1 MNFNEL
7 ATKQNVLN
15 ALILKDGNN
24 ELGKELKVK
33 IMRLRIAYKKARKQ
47 VDEDI
52 NEFTQDLLSEDAK
65 AIQQKPEKERTSEEV
80 AILEAA
86 VNKANVEY
94 KEFLSQKG
102 LEEIPF
108 STNDSFTDEEF
119 DELTDINVGN
129 TVTVNEHEIKAEELL
144 EAFYTL
150 FVTE

>member
-52 NEFTQDLLSEDAK
+52 NEFAQDLLSEDAK
-65 AIQQKPEKERTSEEV
+65 AIQQKPEKERTSEEA
-80 AILEAA
+80 AILETA

-94 KEFLSQKG
+94 KEFLAQKG

-108 STNDSFTDEEF
+108 SANDSFTDEEF
-119 DELTDINVGN
+119 DELTDVNVGN
-129 TVTVNEHEIKAEELL
+129 TVTINEHEIKTEELL

>member
-52 NEFTQDLLSEDAK
+52 NEFTQDLLSEDVK

>member
-52 NEFTQDLLSEDAK
+52 NEFAQDLLSEDAK
-65 AIQQKPEKERTSEEV
+65 TIQQKPEKERTSEET

-86 VNKANVEY
+86 VNKANIEY
-94 KEFLSQKG
+94 KEFLTQKG

-108 STNDSFTDEEF
+108 SANDSFTDEEF
-119 DELTDINVGN
+119 DELTDVNVGN
-129 TVTVNEHEIKAEELL
+129 TVTINEHEIKTEELL

>member
-47 VDEDI
+47 IDDDI
-52 NEFTQDLLSEDAK
+52 NEFTQDLLPENAK
-65 AIQQKPEKERTSEEV
+65 VIQQKPEKERTSEET

-86 VNKANVEY
+86 VNKANDEY
-94 KEFLSQKG
+94 KEFLTQKSS
-102 LEEIPF
+102 EEI
-108 STNDSFTDEEF
+108 SLSVNDSFTDEEF
-119 DELTDINVGN
+119 DELTVVNAGN
-129 TVTVNEHEIKAEELL
+129 TVTINEHEIKAEELL
-144 EAFYTL
+144 EVFYTL

>member
-47 VDEDI
+47 IDDDI
-52 NEFTQDLLSEDAK
+52 NEFTQDLLPEDAK
-65 AIQQKPEKERTSEEV
+65 TIQQKPEKERTSEE
-80 AILEAA
+80 ATILEAA
-86 VNKANVEY
+86 VNKANDEY
-94 KEFLSQKG
+94 KEFLTQKSS
-102 LEEIPF
+102 EEISL
-108 STNDSFTDEEF
+108 STDDSFTDEEF
-119 DELTDINVGN
+119 DELTVVNAGN
-129 TVTVNEHEIKAEELL
+129 TVTINEHEIKAEELL
-144 EAFYTL
+144 EVFYTL

>member
-65 AIQQKPEKERTSEEV
+65 VIQQKPEKERTSEEV

>member
-86 VNKANVEY
+86 VNKANIEY
-94 KEFLSQKG
+94 KEFLTQKG

-108 STNDSFTDEEF
+108 SANDSFTDEEF
-119 DELTDINVGN
+119 DELTDVNVGN
-129 TVTVNEHEIKAEELL
+129 TVTINEHEIKTEELL